1 MKNLIKKNPKYSKR
15 INYDALKGLFVDIG
29 DDKDKDDLY
38 TIDPQ
43 DDAVGEGM
51 EVIEEE
57 GGAVG
62 VRTVGKKA
70 KEVAAEDIDGNME
83 DEDAYGED
91 EGSDKGDDVIDPGWE
106 DVYEQEV

>member
-1 MKNLIKKNPKYSKR
+1 M
-15 INYDALKGLFVDIG
+15 G

-43 DDAVGEGM
+43 GDGGGEGM

-62 VRTVGKKA
+62 VGVVGEKA
-70 KEVAAEDIDGNME
+70 KEVGGEEADGNLE

-91 EGSDKGDDVIDPGWE
+91 EGSEKGDDVIDTGWE